1 MPRVMQRVASIALLA
16 ALCVGQAGAMYDG
29 EDSSVK
35 MLDSKVLRAAN
46 DVSGRHSLPCT
57 APRLHC
63 VIPADGSRSSPRAQC
78 MALTCARVPALQTDV

>member
-1 MPRVMQRVASIALLA
+1 MPAWVMPRVASIALLA

-46 DVSGRHSLPCT
+46 DVSGRHSTSGRFHVT
-57 APRLHC
+57 ARRTS
-63 VIPADGSRSSPRAQC
+63 IA
-78 MALTCARVPALQTDV
+78 